1 MRVKGRIW
9 LVGWLVFALVVL
21 AWVITRDMAGY
32 AAARQLDT
40 LRTRKSVLQAER
52 AELIGRINRAASR
65 AVLVPRAEALGLRQS
80 VDSQIV
86 ILRVTEPERN

>member
-9 LVGWLVFALVVL
+9 LAGWLVYVLVIL

-32 AAARQLDT
+32 DAALELDT

-52 AELIGRINRAASR
+52 AEQIRRINRAASL
-65 AVLVPRAEALGLRQS
+65 AVLVPRAEALGLKKS
-80 VDSQIV
+80 ADSQIV
-86 ILRVTEPERN
+86 ILRVAEPERN